1 MQTETPPDWGGSETD
16 ENQPEPH
23 HNHES
28 SDDGGAK
35 PGLQPMAVLTGGKT
49 LGLWNKQRNTRTQT
63 RGANGGATPPPSTT
77 RSTNRAPFRT
87 GGRLDYETKG
97 TRRPSTQ

>member
-1 MQTETPPDWGGSETD
+1 
-16 ENQPEPH
+16 
-23 HNHES
+23 
-28 SDDGGAK
+28 
-35 PGLQPMAVLTGGKT
+35 MAVLTGGKT

-87 GGRLDYETKG
+87 GEDST
-97 TRRPSTQ
+97 TRPKEPVDLRPNERWRAVYKIQAHMAQFREDPR

>member
-1 MQTETPPDWGGSETD
+1 
-16 ENQPEPH
+16 
-23 HNHES
+23 
-28 SDDGGAK
+28 
-35 PGLQPMAVLTGGKT
+35 MAVLTGGKT

-63 RGANGGATPPPSTT
+63 RGANGGATPPPLDDKIYQTE
-77 RSTNRAPFRT
+77 RPYRT